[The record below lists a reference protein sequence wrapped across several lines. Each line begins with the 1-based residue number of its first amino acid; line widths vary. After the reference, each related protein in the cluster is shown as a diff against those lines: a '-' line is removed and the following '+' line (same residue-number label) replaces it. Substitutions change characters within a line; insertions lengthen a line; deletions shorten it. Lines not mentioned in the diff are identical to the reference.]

1 MTVYTKLQILILS
14 LISFQTYTDIKH
26 NIKTTADIVCSA
38 TTRASSNTLFN
49 VALDFDAAT
58 AGDSLSVIGIPQN
71 LNGWIGQEQYILM
84 SYGAIRSF
92 NKTTGLRDN
101 VLNIDSDSFFNT
113 ASGDVRIDYDRFAQR
128 WITYCEAID
137 GDGNLTDL
145 VICISADAVITPYT
159 RWYTYT
165 IPASVVNPGNPNG
178 TFDYGQLAVDQN
190 AIYIG
195 INAFSDPDGTVFVGS
210 SAVVI
215 QKSSVIN
222 GGTAVYTVFPG
233 LLGNINSQYL
243 PPADNFTP
251 NPTYGYF
258 INAVVNYNN
267 NPPTGSDQLALYR
280 ISNPGSATPSIT
292 GPIFITVPSFGYADI
307 APHLG
312 NLFGNLGYL
321 QSGNALMWAP
331 HVRGNYLFCAHD
343 IQVNQQ
349 GVGMDI
355 GDGGDRIAV
364 RWYQFD
370 LTAGG
375 VEAPNTV
382 PTLVQSGTLFDNA
395 ASDPKYYFNASIMTN
410 KNLDLVI
417 SSTVSGNLDYTN
429 VIYAAR
435 KATDPLGTLRD
446 PVYITQAAN
455 SYNFGP
461 LAEINVGALLG
472 QRWGD
477 ASSLSPD
484 PINDLD
490 LWNTQEYATINNSW
504 AINVSKLVPV
514 S

>member
-1 MTVYTKLQILILS
+1 MTFYTRLFIVSLLS
-14 LISFQTYTDIKH
+14 AQAFAMIEHPSRMTCEM
-26 NIKTTADIVCSA
+26 V
-38 TTRASSNTLFN
+38 TRSSSNTLFS
-49 VALDFDAAT
+49 VPLDFDAAT
-58 AGDSLSVIGIPQN
+58 AGDTVSAIFIPQN
-71 LNGWIGQEQYILM
+71 LNGWVGAEQYILM
-84 SYGAIRSF
+84 SYGAVRSF
-92 NKTTGLRDN
+92 NKATGLRDN
-101 VLNIDSDSFFNT
+101 VLNIDASSFFNVG
-113 ASGDVRIDYDRFAQR
+113 AGDVRIDYDRFSQR
-128 WITYCEAID
+128 WITYCETINLD
-137 GDGNLTDL
+137 GVSDGI
-145 VICISADAVITPYT
+145 VICISSDAVITPYT
-159 RWYTYT
+159 RWYKYT
-165 IPASVVNPGNPNG
+165 LPQIILNPGNPNG
-178 TFDYGQLAVDQN
+178 SLDYGQLAVDQN
-190 AIYIG
+190 AIYVG
-195 INAFSDPDGTVFVGS
+195 VNAFSDPDASVFVGS
-210 SAVVI
+210 TALVI

-222 GGTAVYTVFPG
+222 GGTPVYTVFPG

-267 NPPTGSDQLALYR
+267 TPPTGSNQLALYR
-280 ISNPGSATPSIT
+280 ISDAGSATPTIT
-292 GPIFITVPSFGYADI
+292 GPIFITVPAFGYADV

-312 NLFGNLGYL
+312 NLYGLDGYL

-343 IQVNQQ
+343 IQLNQA
-349 GVGMDI
+349 GEGKNLA
-355 GDGGDRIAV
+355 DGGDRIGV

-375 VEAPNTV
+375 VEAPNTI

-395 ASDPKYYFNASIMTN
+395 ATNPKYYFNASIMTN

-435 KATDPLGTLRD
+435 KATDIPGTLRD

-455 SYNFGP
+455 SYNFGT
-461 LAEINVGALLG
+461 LAQINAGALLG

-477 ASSLSPD
+477 ESSLSPD
-484 PINDLD
+484 PINDLEI
-490 LWNTQEYATINNSW
+490 WNTQEYATSNNAW

>member
-1 MTVYTKLQILILS
+1 MTFDTRLFILS
-14 LISFQTYTDIKH
+14 FLTAQTFAMVQHPTRM
-26 NIKTTADIVCSA
+26 TCEMV
-38 TTRASSNTLFN
+38 TRASSNTIFDIAMDFN
-49 VALDFDAAT
+49 AAT
-58 AGDSLSVIGIPQN
+58 AGDTVSAISIPQN
-71 LNGWIGQEQYILM
+71 LNGWVGAEQYILM
-84 SYGAIRSF
+84 SYGAVRSF
-92 NKTTGLRDN
+92 NKTTGQRDN
-101 VLNIDSDSFFNT
+101 VLNIDASSFFNVG
-113 ASGDVRIDYDRFAQR
+113 AADVRIDYDRFSQR
-128 WITYCEAID
+128 WITYCEAFTPD
-137 GDGNLTDL
+137 GVATDL

-159 RWYTYT
+159 RWYKYT
-165 IPASVVNPGNPNG
+165 IPASVVNPGNPDG
-178 TFDYGQLAVDQN
+178 TIDYGQLAVDQN

-258 INAVVNYNN
+258 INAVVDYNN
-267 NPPTGSDQLALYR
+267 APPTGSNQLALYR
-280 ISNPGSATPSIT
+280 ISDAGSTTPTIT
-292 GPIFITVPSFGYADI
+292 GPIFITVPSFGYADV

-312 NLFGNLGYL
+312 NLYGIDGGL

-343 IQVNQQ
+343 IQVNQA
-349 GVGMDI
+349 GVGEDVA
-355 GDGGDRIAV
+355 DGGDRIAV

-382 PTLVQSGTLFDNA
+382 PTLVQSGTLFDDA
-395 ASDPKYYFNASIMTN
+395 ASDPRFYFNASIMTN

-446 PVYITQAAN
+446 PVYITQAEN
-455 SYNFGP
+455 PYNFGP
-461 LAEINVGALLG
+461 LAEINVGAVLG

-477 ASSLSPD
+477 ESSLSPD

-490 LWNTQEYATINNSW
+490 LWNTQEYATTNNAW
-504 AINVSKLVPV
+504 AINVSKLVPL

>member
-1 MTVYTKLQILILS
+1 MTFDTRLFILS
-14 LISFQTYTDIKH
+14 LL
-26 NIKTTADIVCSA
+26 TAQAFAMVEHPARMTCDMV
-38 TTRASSNTLFN
+38 TRASSDTLFN
-49 VALDFDAAT
+49 VAMDFDAAT
-58 AGDSLSVIGIPQN
+58 AGDTVSAIFIPQN
-71 LNGWIGQEQYILM
+71 LNGWVGPEQYILM
-84 SYGAIRSF
+84 SYGAVRSF
-92 NKTTGLRDN
+92 NKVTGLRDN
-101 VLNIDSDSFFNT
+101 ILNIDASAFFNDG
-113 ASGDVRIDYDRFAQR
+113 AVDVRIAYDRFAQR
-128 WITYCEAID
+128 WITSCEAID
-137 GDGNLTDL
+137 VDGNVTDV

-159 RWYTYT
+159 RWYKYS
-165 IPASVVNPGNPNG
+165 IPVSVVNPGNPTG
-178 TFDYGQLAVDQN
+178 TIDYGQLAVDQN
-190 AIYIG
+190 AIYFVC
-195 INAFSDPDGTVFVGS
+195 NAFSDPDGLVYVGS
-210 SAVVI
+210 SAIVI

-222 GGTAVYTVFPG
+222 GGTPVFTVFPG
-233 LLGNINSQYL
+233 LLGSINSQYI

-251 NPTYGYF
+251 NPTYGYL

-267 NPPTGSDQLALYR
+267 NPPTGSNQLALYR

-312 NLFGNLGYL
+312 NIYGVDGYL

-343 IQVNQQ
+343 IQVNQA

-355 GDGGDRIAV
+355 GSGGDRIAV

-455 SYNFGP
+455 SYNHGP

-477 ASSLSPD
+477 ASSLAPD
-484 PINDLD
+484 PLNDLD
-490 LWNTQEYATINNSW
+490 LWNTQEYAATNNTW

>member
-1 MTVYTKLQILILS
+1 MTSGKKLFILS
-14 LISFQTYTDIKH
+14 LL
-26 NIKTTADIVCSA
+26 SA
-38 TTRASSNTLFN
+38 QAFAMVQHPTRMTCEMVTRASSDTLFN
-49 VALDFDAAT
+49 IAMDFDAAT
-58 AGDSLSVIGIPQN
+58 AGDTVSAAFTPQN
-71 LNGWIGQEQYILM
+71 LNGWVGAEQYILM

-92 NKTTGLRDN
+92 NKVTGLRDN
-101 VLNIDSDSFFNT
+101 VLNIDASSFFNVGAT
-113 ASGDVRIDYDRFAQR
+113 DVRIDYDRFAQR
-128 WITYCEAID
+128 WVTSCEALD
-137 GDGNLTDL
+137 VDGNITDV

-159 RWYTYT
+159 RWYKYT
-165 IPASVVNPGNPNG
+165 IPLSVVNPGNPNG
-178 TFDYGQLAVDQN
+178 TIDYGQLAVDQN
-190 AIYIG
+190 AIYFVC
-195 INAFSDPDGTVFVGS
+195 NAFSDPDGFTFVGS

-222 GGTAVYTVFPG
+222 GGTPQITVFPG
-233 LLGNINSQYL
+233 LLGPINNLNSQYL

-251 NPTYGYF
+251 NPTYGYL

-267 NPPTGSDQLALYR
+267 NPPTGSNQLALYR
-280 ISNPGSATPSIT
+280 IAGAGTTTPTISDA
-292 GPIFITVPSFGYADI
+292 IFITVPSFGYADI

-312 NLFGNLGYL
+312 NLYGYDGNL

-343 IQVNQQ
+343 IQVNQA
-349 GVGMDI
+349 GVGEDVAN
-355 GDGGDRIAV
+355 GGDRIAV
-364 RWYQFD
+364 RWYQLD

-375 VEAPNTV
+375 VETLNTV

-395 ASDPKYYFNASIMTN
+395 ANNPRNYFNASIMTT

-417 SSTVSGNLDYTN
+417 SCTASGLNEYTN
-429 VIYAAR
+429 VVYAAR

-446 PVYITQAAN
+446 PVFITQAAN
-455 SYNFGP
+455 PYNFGP
-461 LAEINVGALLG
+461 LAEINVGVILG

-490 LWNTQEYATINNSW
+490 LWNTQEYASSNNAW
-504 AINVSKLVPV
+504 AINVSKLVPL